1 MKEYLKLFI
10 DEEYPNFIDKYL
22 KTQTLERIKY
32 VSQFCGCDYTSLY
45 NPLFYYSRYDHSVV
59 IAHMTYHFTHN
70 KKATIAALLHDVGTP
85 CFAHTI
91 DYVFGDYLNQ
101 ESSEKK
107 IVDIIKQ
114 DQELLKFLTEDKIS
128 LQDLEDLSS
137 YPILENNSPQL
148 CTDRLDGVF
157 HTCYIWLHTHSLQDV
172 KEIYNDI
179 TILKNEDD
187 KPELGFRTKK
197 GAEKFAQMVLVYA
210 KELQKNKDKY
220 VMHYVAE
227 LVKKSVEKNLITL
240 EDLYKKKE
248 KEFITIF
255 STHFLSWHAFCKAK
269 KLKGSN
275 KKPNYFYV
283 SLNVKKRNVVPLVKD
298 KENVS
303 RIVNVSNI
311 AKNIY
316 KEIENYNDYL
326 YGFVEEIKEV

>member
-101 ESSEKK
+101 ETSEKK

-128 LQDLEDLSS
+128 LKDLEDLSS

-197 GAEKFAQMVLVYA
+197 GAEKSR
-210 KELQKNKDKY
+210 KY
-220 VMHYVAE
+220 HPESNASQRKKGVQDSFFPNVTLLKYSSTQLRVSVRAE
-227 LVKKSVEKNLITL
+227 DTA
-240 EDLYKKKE
+240 D
-248 KEFITIF
+248 
-255 STHFLSWHAFCKAK
+255 
-269 KLKGSN
+269 
-275 KKPNYFYV
+275 
-283 SLNVKKRNVVPLVKD
+283 
-298 KENVS
+298 S
-303 RIVNVSNI
+303 RILPLFP
-311 AKNIY
+311 
-316 KEIENYNDYL
+316 EN
-326 YGFVEEIKEV
+326 